1 MQKSEGKLGHGRKGL
16 RIKPGVTPECNSF
29 HSSMSW
35 RLEDYHKVMSE
46 EDYRWLQLAYPE
58 AYCWVNRGTGITS
71 SIWTHPSPPVPPPSL
86 PLPLPHPRPQ
96 R

>member
-46 EDYRWLQLAYPE
+46 
-58 AYCWVNRGTGITS
+58 GITVAAARLS
-71 SIWTHPSPPVPPPSL
+71 RGLLVG
-86 PLPLPHPRPQ
+86 Q
-96 R
+96 